1 MDLKLV
7 ENLLNLIAES
17 DVDEV
22 SIEEGDFKIKVKKE
36 AEQEDQSPNY
46 PPMPPQYQVP
56 VQPQVQQQ
64 PMQQP
69 QQAAANQQAA
79 PTEQSDS
86 EPAPQQ
92 EEDHLETITSPIV
105 GTFYRSP
112 SPDSDAFVD
121 VGDEVK
127 EGETVCIVEAMK
139 IMNEIESEK
148 SGVIR
153 EILVEDAQPVE
164 FEQPLFKIEKK

>member
-7 ENLLNLIAES
+7 ENLLNLIADS

-22 SIEEGDFKIKVKKE
+22 SIEEGEFKIKVKKQ
-36 AEQEDQSPNY
+36 AEQDHQEAAY
-46 PPMPPQYQVP
+46 AAIPPQYQIP
-56 VQPQVQQQ
+56 AQPQPQQQPATPPVQQQ
-64 PMQQP
+64 DSNQP
-69 QQAAANQQAA
+69 SASS
-79 PTEQSDS
+79 TE
-86 EPAPQQ
+86 
-92 EEDHLETITSPIV
+92 EETAEEEQFETITSPIV

-112 SPDSDAFVD
+112 SPDSDPFIE

-127 EGETVCIVEAMK
+127 EGQTVCIVEAMK

-148 SGVIR
+148 SGVIK
-153 EILVEDAQPVE
+153 EVLVEDAQPVE